1 MILNPNSRS
10 VNFSVVNLKGF
21 TNFKTEGRGRNFSL
35 KNIINYADEKQG
47 YEHGGKDY
55 GRSTQFTKKNRIMKR
70 ELKHNWQSTYL
81 IQNHQYSPSQLC
93 HEPSHQPEN
102 AVL

>member
-1 MILNPNSRS
+1 MP
-10 VNFSVVNLKGF
+10 
-21 TNFKTEGRGRNFSL
+21 
-35 KNIINYADEKQG
+35 INYADEKQV
-47 YEHGGKDY
+47 YEHGGIDY
-55 GRSTQFTKKNRIMKR
+55 GRCTQFTKKNRIMKR

-102 AVL
+102 VL